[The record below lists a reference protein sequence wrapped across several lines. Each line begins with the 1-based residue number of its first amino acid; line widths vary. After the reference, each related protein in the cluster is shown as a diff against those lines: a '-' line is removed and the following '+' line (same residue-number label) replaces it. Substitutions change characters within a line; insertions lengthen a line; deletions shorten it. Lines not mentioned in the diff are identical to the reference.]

1 MLVDGGEVTVSV
13 PVIGGPPLLLKE
25 ANQALLFRRRS
36 DYSAR
41 ELLAA
46 SLAGRP
52 APQPD
57 DIRVTHKGFDFR
69 RLLDSLGERF
79 EVIDTACTPF
89 RALPWWL
96 NSQVFA
102 RLRPR
107 PLNAPG
113 NPGTDRPSRVGR
125 GNGCRIRG
133 PGLWLAG
140 AASLPRPVQAHVNA
154 SPSRD

>member
-25 ANQALLFRRRS
+25 ANRALLFRRRS

-52 APQPD
+52 GAAARRHQGHAQG
-57 DIRVTHKGFDFR
+57 VHFR

-79 EVIDTACTPF
+79 EVIDTAVRPSRRC
-89 RALPWWL
+89 PWWL

-107 PLNAPG
+107 P
-113 NPGTDRPSRVGR
+113 
-125 GNGCRIRG
+125 
-133 PGLWLAG
+133 
-140 AASLPRPVQAHVNA
+140 
-154 SPSRD
+154 